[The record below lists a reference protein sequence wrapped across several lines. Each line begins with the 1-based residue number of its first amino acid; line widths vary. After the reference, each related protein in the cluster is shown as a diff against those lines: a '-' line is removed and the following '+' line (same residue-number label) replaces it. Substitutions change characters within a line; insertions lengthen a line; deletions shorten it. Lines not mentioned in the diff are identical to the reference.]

1 MPVHHKLNSHF
12 VQHLVANLRGQ
23 WLLPR
28 VEPPALDST
37 ELDLWRNSIIAAFSN
52 EYLLVLGD
60 KESIALQYTLD
71 LALFDSVK
79 VKLLAS
85 DAKAAIQELCVSLS
99 AS

>member
-1 MPVHHKLNSHF
+1 MPVHLKLNSLF
-12 VQHLVANLRGQ
+12 VQHVMAQLRGP
-23 WLLPR
+23 WLFSR
-28 VEPPALDST
+28 AEPPARDST
-37 ELDLWRNSIIAAFSN
+37 ELDLWRNSIIAAFSD

-85 DAKAAIQELCVSLS
+85 DAKAAIQELCVSLF
-99 AS
+99 AP